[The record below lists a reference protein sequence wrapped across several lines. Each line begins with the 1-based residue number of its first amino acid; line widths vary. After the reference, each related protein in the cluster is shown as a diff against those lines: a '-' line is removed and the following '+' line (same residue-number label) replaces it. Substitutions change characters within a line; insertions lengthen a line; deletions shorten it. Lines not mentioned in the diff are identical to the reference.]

1 MRLYIIRHAEPDN
14 PNNTITEAGHK
25 EAAALAE
32 RLAQVKIDKMFVSP
46 LGRALHTMAYTSKFN
61 GLQAEVLDWIQEIDD
76 SRISIAPWG
85 EVTGWDIPGE
95 VLRGQAELPNHENWK
110 RDALLQSAKAEFH
123 LNRVQ
128 VHSDAFLQTLGYE
141 RDGGKYK
148 ILRSNPEQIAIFC
161 HNGFGLIWLSH
172 LLQIPLP
179 LMWSGFTMA
188 PSSVTTILFD
198 ERSSEWAVPRCIGFG
213 DTSHLYQAGLP
224 ISSHG
229 IKANVY

>member
-1 MRLYIIRHAEPDN
+1 
-14 PNNTITEAGHK
+14 
-25 EAAALAE
+25 
-32 RLAQVKIDKMFVSP
+32 
-46 LGRALHTMAYTSKFN
+46 
-61 GLQAEVLDWIQEIDD
+61 
-76 SRISIAPWG
+76 
-85 EVTGWDIPGE
+85 
-95 VLRGQAELPNHENWK
+95 
-110 RDALLQSAKAEFH
+110 
-123 LNRVQ
+123 
-128 VHSDAFLQTLGYE
+128 LGYE